1 MYEVIPD
8 CLTAI
13 SNKWNKKRMT
23 NAFGLVRDL
32 VFRIDRCTFEYT
44 IGISKLLHGST
55 QNVLRAY
62 KEVNM
67 IKDIFI
73 DIRQNADA
81 ECSDG
86 VRNDQ
91 NCS

>member
-13 SNKWNKKRMT
+13 SNKLNKKRMT
-23 NAFGLVRDL
+23 DAFSLVRDL

-44 IGISKLLHGST
+44 TGLSKLLHGYT
-55 QNVLRAY
+55 QDVLRAY
-62 KEVNM
+62 EEVNM
-67 IKDIFI
+67 IKGIFI

-81 ECSDG
+81 EYSDG